1 LSPTCE
7 PDPGNAGGGIAILR
21 LRSHPDQGGFF
32 CFLYRKGRKARKD
45 FSLFFAS
52 SALFVVRFFGAKR
65 WRC

>member
-32 CFLYRKGRKARKD
+32 CFLRKGRKARKD